1 MMALSI
7 VPDWDSIHP
16 LVNHFS
22 VILLLVT
29 PFFILLGAAMRP
41 PKGRPW
47 MIAGL
52 VLLAIGT
59 ASLFVAIPT
68 GHAAAQAASQ
78 HPDVQAEVKAHESL
92 AFEARGIFILLLIL
106 YVAVLLVPRATHQD
120 GRLFSTVLPLTIL
133 VLYCAGAVV
142 LLDTARQGGRVVHEI
157 GEHATAPPDSATAQ
171 PGGLRAR

>member
-1 MMALSI
+1 MPLSI
-7 VPDWDSIHP
+7 LPAWESIHP

-29 PFFILLGAAMRP
+29 PFFILLGAILRP
-41 PKGRPW
+41 PQGRPW
-47 MIAGL
+47 MLAGL
-52 VLLAIGT
+52 VLLAAGT

-68 GHAAAQAASQ
+68 GHAAAQLASQ
-78 HPDVQAEVKAHESL
+78 HPDVQAQVKAHESL
-92 AFEARGIFILLLIL
+92 ALEARGIFVLLLIL
-106 YVAVLLVPRATHQD
+106 YVAVMLVPKATHQD

-157 GEHATAPPDSATAQ
+157 GVHATTPVDSAPAQ
-171 PGGLRAR
+171 PTGSRAR